1 MLGGERKKEHA
12 VKWTDTQIWKE
23 LDKKQ
28 GEKEEAVRTFLKGF
42 LPNIETILT
51 SGGTSSTDFTLHDAG
66 HAFRVA
72 KRMGDI
78 VGDILNKLSVYELA
92 LLLLSAYLHDIGMTP
107 EQRKVSNHY
116 KYLLTGEKK
125 GISEVEIEALC
136 RWLDDEEKGITAPI
150 TSKAVTGE
158 DIELAN
164 ELVTYYCRYR
174 HNDWS
179 AEWINKNQPNDDL
192 SGYKGFR
199 HDLIKL
205 CQSHHYG
212 RKELEQS
219 DFNPRIIG
227 QSGEVVHLRY
237 LACVLR
243 IADILEFDPERTPD
257 VILRHRNITEESLIY
272 WHKDHDI
279 AFSMEDNRL
288 VMSAR
293 PTNAIIHK
301 AIEDTCDQI
310 DYELQLCRMLADSTH
325 FELRPGSEGKLP
337 HEWTLVSTVYR
348 DLKPRDNAYEYIDG
362 AFRPNT
368 QKILE
373 MLSGIELYGEEL
385 TSVRELLQN
394 AFDAVREQIAYE
406 RLKKPCPSDKK
417 LAETLSKL
425 HRVKLR
431 LEKRGEEFWLV
442 CSDTGVGMNKRII
455 CNHLL
460 ISGQPKRHDILSL
473 ERKCREAGFNL
484 GRTGKFGIGV
494 LSYFMVADRLVISTR
509 RSLEPMD
516 SDPNGWIFDTRG
528 VGAFGEL
535 RRDCTFDKGSR
546 IELRLRRKIVGNE
559 VKQWYGKLREYLV
572 SLLRFLPCEFQLNS
586 AIPECELLEI
596 KPGWKDDLDKLNERV
611 ANGFE
616 HHDYREK
623 SVHKE
628 LLPKDVRNE
637 QIAKVNRVMDVKK
650 KIRQFLRWISEEG
663 ELPNGTGHFRIR
675 IPYFE
680 LAGGKSLIF
689 LDDEKKGGE
698 LNVKRLLKSY
708 YYIPIFVLNIS
719 WKGMRTNWDYRRHS
733 QFYYPSDFVKLELD
747 FNDEEAGTPQVSR
760 NAMTIKLKGEQA
772 LKWLMN
778 KREELI
784 EGFVKKNANS
794 RYGLLNCRI
803 ADVFVSIKHPQWPG
817 LADEKTGDRKL
828 QKIEF
833 PAVNSLPWTYT
844 RFPKKLQYRGKAITV
859 LTSVATGNETDHY
872 DGISGIGLSTCPDK
886 IVLAEK
892 TYKLVIAP
900 LWEKSPY
907 NTGGQATCSLKTA
920 SFPPKWKG
928 VVGIHFAEYENVTI
942 WNKAFTI
949 LKYVREDD
957 WKWAIEHSNQIDPIA
972 ISNVLLKD
980 RKRAIAWVL
989 NFATNKKNKNIWN
1002 ALPERAPDFLK
1013 KLWRIVFNLSD
1024 RSRIFKPIVFWVD
1037 DASDSRL
1044 RELSPSG
1051 WNVFSFLS
1059 NSEVV
1064 ERYLPDPGEKW
1075 KLISVEEK
1083 PEILKRDVGAETAR
1097 RHRKRKPLKKKGPK
1111 RKMAKKVKRKVKV
1124 KS

>member
-1 MLGGERKKEHA
+1 M
-12 VKWTDTQIWKE
+12 KWTDTQIWKE
-23 LDKKQ
+23 LEKKQ
-28 GEKEEAVRTFLKGF
+28 GENEGAVRTFLKGF
-42 LPNIETILT
+42 LPNIETVLT
-51 SGGTSSTDFTLHDAG
+51 SGGTSPKDFTLHDAG

-78 VGDILNKLSVYELA
+78 VGDILNKLSLYELA

-116 KYLLTGEKK
+116 KYLLTGEKE

-136 RWLDDEEKGITAPI
+136 HWLDDEEKGITAPI

-158 DIELAN
+158 DIEVAT
-164 ELVTYYCRYR
+164 ELITYYCRYR

-199 HDLIKL
+199 HDLIRL

-243 IADILEFDPERTPD
+243 IADILDFDPERIPD
-257 VILRHRNITEESLIY
+257 VILHHRDIAGESLIY
-272 WHKDHDI
+272 WHKDKDI
-279 AFSMEDNRL
+279 AFTKDDNRL
-288 VMSAR
+288 VLSAR
-293 PTNAIIHK
+293 PTNAIIHR

-325 FELRPGSEGKLP
+325 FEVCPGLKENLP
-337 HEWTLVSTVYR
+337 HKWTLVATVHR
-348 DLKPRDNAYEYIDG
+348 DLEPRDNAYEYIDG

-394 AFDAVREQIAYE
+394 AFDAVREQMAYE

-442 CSDTGVGMNKRII
+442 CTDTGVGMNKRII

-509 RSLEPMD
+509 RSLEPKD
-516 SDPNGWIFDTRG
+516 GDPNGWVFDTRG

-535 RRDCTFDKGSR
+535 RRDDTFDKGSR
-546 IELRLRRKIVGNE
+546 VELRIRKESVGDNVE
-559 VKQWYGKLREYLV
+559 GWYGKLREYLV
-572 SLLRFLPCEFQLNS
+572 SLLRLVPCEFQLNS
-586 AIPECELLEI
+586 AIPECEPLDI
-596 KPGWKDDLDKLNERV
+596 KTGWKDDLDKLNDRV
-611 ANGFE
+611 ANAFE
-616 HHDYREK
+616 HDDYREK
-623 SVHKE
+623 SVRE
-628 LLPKDVRNE
+628 DLLPKDVRDE
-637 QIAKVNRVMDVKK
+637 QIAKVNRVVDVRK
-650 KIRQFLRWISEEG
+650 KIRQCLRWISEEA
-663 ELPNGTGHFRIR
+663 ELPNGIGHFRIR

-689 LDDEKKGGE
+689 LNDEKNGEE
-698 LNVKRLLKSY
+698 LNLKRLLKSY
-708 YYIPIFVLNIS
+708 YYKAGGTTTAS
-719 WKGMRTNWDYRRHS
+719 WKGMRTDWHYQRDPGFEWGHYSVGSVN
-733 QFYYPSDFVKLELD
+733 LELD
-747 FNDEEAGTPQVSR
+747 FHDEEAAIPQVSR
-760 NAMTIKLKGEQA
+760 NAITGKPKAQQA
-772 LKWLMN
+772 LQWLDR
-778 KREELI
+778 KGKKLI
-784 EGFVKKNANS
+784 ERFVKENVTS
-794 RYGLLNCRI
+794 RYTLLNCRI
-803 ADVFVSIKHPQWPG
+803 AGVYVSIKDPQWPG
-817 LADEKTGDRKL
+817 LADENTGDRKL
-828 QKIEF
+828 QRIEF
-833 PAVNSLPWTYT
+833 PAVTSLPWKYM
-844 RFPKKLQYRGKAITV
+844 RFPKKVQYRGKAVTV
-859 LTSVATGNETDHY
+859 LTSVGTADETDHY
-872 DGISGIGLSTCPDK
+872 KGISAIGLSTCPDK

-892 TYKLVIAP
+892 TYTLIIAP
-900 LWEKSPY
+900 LWDKSPY
-907 NTGGQATCSLKTA
+907 QTGAQTTWSLTTA
-920 SFPPKWKG
+920 RFPPNWKSLVG
-928 VVGIHFAEYENVTI
+928 VQFASYDDVTI
-942 WNKAFTI
+942 WNKAFPL
-949 LKYVREDD
+949 LKHIKEDH
-957 WKWAIEHSNQIDPIA
+957 WKWAIEQTDNIDPLT

-980 RKRAIAWVL
+980 RGRAIAWLL
-989 NFATNKKNKNIWN
+989 NTACSAARDVWN

-1013 KLWRIVFNLSD
+1013 ELWRIVFKLSG
-1024 RSRIFKPIVFWVD
+1024 RSRTFKPIALWVQKIPY
-1037 DASDSRL
+1037 SRL
-1044 RELSPSG
+1044 RVLSPSG
-1051 WNVFSFLS
+1051 WNVYEYSKT
-1059 NSEVV
+1059 EVM
-1064 ERYLPDPGEKW
+1064 EQHMPDPGEKW
-1075 KLISVEEK
+1075 KLVSVEEK
-1083 PEILKRDVGAETAR
+1083 PERLKRDGGPRPPGATG
-1097 RHRKRKPLKKKGPK
+1097 KGNL
-1111 RKMAKKVKRKVKV
+1111 
-1124 KS
+1124 